1 MTTKKVGQQMV
12 QQAARRGAQQRPEA
26 QKIVVVHVKLTA
38 QERNALK
45 AILSLEGSTM
55 QAYFAAKAVEK
66 ITSASGEPSST
77 VRQERSTW
85 ASPGGLSDG

>member
-1 MTTKKVGQQMV
+1 MPTQRQGQSMGK
-12 QQAARRGAQQRPEA
+12 QAVRRCAKRRPET

-45 AILSLEGSTM
+45 AVLSLEGSTM

-66 ITSASGEPSST
+66 ITSVSGEP
-77 VRQERSTW
+77 
-85 ASPGGLSDG
+85 

>member
-1 MTTKKVGQQMV
+1 MSTKGWEQQIGM
-12 QQAARRGAQQRPEA
+12 QPAKRGMKQRPEA

-45 AILSLEGSTM
+45 AVLSLEGSTM

-66 ITSASGEPSST
+66 ITSVSG
-77 VRQERSTW
+77 
-85 ASPGGLSDG
+85 

>member
-1 MTTKKVGQQMV
+1 MSAQRRGQLMGK
-12 QQAARRGAQQRPEA
+12 QAARRCAKQRPEA

-45 AILSLEGSTM
+45 AVLSLEGSTM

-66 ITSASGEPSST
+66 ITSVAGEP
-77 VRQERSTW
+77 
-85 ASPGGLSDG
+85 

>member
-1 MTTKKVGQQMV
+1 MSTKGWEHQIGKQP
-12 QQAARRGAQQRPEA
+12 AKRGTKQRPEA

-45 AILSLEGSTM
+45 AVLSLEGSTM

-66 ITSASGEPSST
+66 ITSASG
-77 VRQERSTW
+77 
-85 ASPGGLSDG
+85 

>member
-1 MTTKKVGQQMV
+1 MGKQPAKRCGK
-12 QQAARRGAQQRPEA
+12 QRPEA

-45 AILSLEGSTM
+45 AALSLEGLTM

-66 ITSASGEPSST
+66 ITSASG
-77 VRQERSTW
+77 
-85 ASPGGLSDG
+85 

>member
-1 MTTKKVGQQMV
+1 MPRKGWGQHMVKQHAMRCAKQM
-12 QQAARRGAQQRPEA
+12 PET

-45 AILSLEGSTM
+45 AVLSLEGSTM

-66 ITSASGEPSST
+66 IASVSGQP
-77 VRQERSTW
+77 
-85 ASPGGLSDG
+85 

>member
-1 MTTKKVGQQMV
+1 MSTKKVEQQLV
-12 QQAARRGAQQRPEA
+12 QQAARRCAKQRPEA

-66 ITSASGEPSST
+66 ITSASG
-77 VRQERSTW
+77 
-85 ASPGGLSDG
+85 

>member
-1 MTTKKVGQQMV
+1 MSTKGWGQQMGK
-12 QQAARRGAQQRPEA
+12 QPARRCTKQRPEA

-45 AILSLEGSTM
+45 AVLSLEGSTM

-66 ITSASGEPSST
+66 ITSASGQP
-77 VRQERSTW
+77 
-85 ASPGGLSDG
+85 

>member
-1 MTTKKVGQQMV
+1 MSTQRQGQLMGK
-12 QQAARRGAQQRPEA
+12 QAARQGAKQRQET

-45 AILSLEGSTM
+45 AVLSLEGSTM

-66 ITSASGEPSST
+66 ITSVSGEP
-77 VRQERSTW
+77 
-85 ASPGGLSDG
+85 

>member
-1 MTTKKVGQQMV
+1 MSTKGWGQQMGKQPV
-12 QQAARRGAQQRPEA
+12 KRCGKQRPEA

-45 AILSLEGSTM
+45 AALSLEGLTM

-66 ITSASGEPSST
+66 ITSASG
-77 VRQERSTW
+77 
-85 ASPGGLSDG
+85 